1 MRKIDGFIE
10 LKDIYIK
17 ELPVN
22 KRISLLS
29 ETENLRKAIEK
40 GCASSIQTGGGT
52 ENNESLHMCL
62 NQKSSCL
69 C

>member
-1 MRKIDGFIE
+1 MRKIDGFVE
-10 LKDIYIK
+10 LKDIYLK

-29 ETENLRKAIEK
+29 EIENLRKTNEK
-40 GCASSIQTGGGT
+40 GCTSSIQTGGGT
-52 ENNESLHMCL
+52 ENNENLHMYL
-62 NQKSSCL
+62 NQKSRCL